1 MNKKMDTMRGIKNYI
16 IGYIDTYLENDD
28 ELAIMN
34 EEKFRRIQKDEQAL
48 NNIATLVINN
58 EVLKSYEDVDTY
70 YYELQYWI
78 DKYLNEAK

>member
-1 MNKKMDTMRGIKNYI
+1 MDKKMDTMRGIKNYI

-28 ELAIMN
+28 ELTIMN